1 MRRGRRSGSVALGT
15 AALAIVLAAA
25 ALPALVAQPVWVV
38 AAGIA
43 LSGLA
48 AAIAVEDLLTM
59 LIPDT
64 LVAALALVSAG
75 LLVTTAP
82 DWRAVLD
89 AVLVALAV
97 ALGLF
102 LFSAV
107 YSRLRGMAVLGFGD
121 VKLIGASALLVG
133 PSGVGL
139 QILLAS
145 TAALIF
151 AVLRAV
157 RRGRRLRATMRLP
170 FATFLAPALVVVW
183 AWLLP
188 PA

>member
-1 MRRGRRSGSVALGT
+1 MRRGRRRDREALAIAALAAVLVAAAVPALESQPIWVVALGV
-15 AALAIVLAAA
+15 VLCS
-25 ALPALVAQPVWVV
+25 V
-38 AAGIA
+38 
-43 LSGLA
+43 S

-64 LVAALALVSAG
+64 LIAVLAMVSASLAAASG
-75 LLVTTAP
+75 WQAF
-82 DWRAVLD
+82 LD
-89 AVLVALAV
+89 AVVAGLTV

-102 LFSAV
+102 LFSAI
-107 YSRLRGMAVLGFGD
+107 YSRLRGMTVLGLGD
-121 VKLIGASALLVG
+121 VKLVGVSALLVG
-133 PSGVGL
+133 PFGVGL

-151 AVLRAV
+151 VGLRAL

-183 AWLLP
+183 AWFLP
-188 PA
+188 ST

>member
-1 MRRGRRSGSVALGT
+1 MRRGRRCGSVML
-15 AALAIVLAAA
+15 VAA
-25 ALPALVAQPVWVV
+25 ALVAAAVPALASQPAWVV
-38 AAGIA
+38 GLGLA
-43 LSGLA
+43 LCGLA

-59 LIPDT
+59 LIPDS

-75 LLVTTAP
+75 LLAAAVP
-82 DWRAVLD
+82 DRQAFLD
-89 AVLVALAV
+89 AVLAALAV
-97 ALGLF
+97 AFGLF

-107 YSRLRGMAVLGFGD
+107 YSRLRGMTVLGFGD

-133 PSGVGL
+133 PFGVGL

-151 AVLRAV
+151 AGFRAL

-170 FATFLAPALVVVW
+170 FATFLAPALVIVW
-183 AWLLP
+183 AWFLP

>member
-1 MRRGRRSGSVALGT
+1 MRRGRRSGVVAGT
-15 AALAIVLAAA
+15 AALAVAV
-25 ALPALVAQPVWVV
+25 LPALVNQPPWHI
-38 AAGIA
+38 AAGVA
-43 LSGLA
+43 LCIIT

-59 LIPDT
+59 LIPDAQI
-64 LVAALALVSAG
+64 AALAAVSAG
-75 LLVTTAP
+75 LILPQTP
-82 DWRAVLD
+82 DWRSFFD
-89 AVLVALAV
+89 AVLAALAV

-107 YSRLRGMAVLGFGD
+107 YSRLRGLTVLGFGD

-133 PSGVGL
+133 PFGVGL

-145 TAALIF
+145 IAALLFVVI
-151 AVLRAV
+151 RAA

-170 FATFLAPALVVVW
+170 FATFLAPSLVIVW
-183 AWLLP
+183 AWFLP

>member
-1 MRRGRRSGSVALGT
+1 MRRGRRSGGVAVG
-15 AALAIVLAAA
+15 AAALAAA
-25 ALPALVAQPVWVV
+25 ALPALAAQPAWVV
-38 AAGIA
+38 AAGLA
-43 LSGLA
+43 LCGLA

-59 LIPDT
+59 LIPDA
-64 LVAALALVSAG
+64 LIAALALVSAG
-75 LLVTTAP
+75 LLLMTAP
-82 DWRAVLD
+82 GWPAFLGAVL
-89 AVLVALAV
+89 AALAV

-107 YSRLRGMAVLGFGD
+107 YSRLRGMTVLGFGD
-121 VKLIGASALLVG
+121 VKLIGASALLIG

-139 QILLAS
+139 QVLLAS
-145 TAALIF
+145 IAALVF
-151 AVLRAV
+151 AVLRAL

-170 FATFLAPALVVVW
+170 FATFLAPALVIVW